1 MFAKG
6 DAYNRH
12 MGRYSGALAQ
22 KLMAAAGVKAGDSVL
37 DVGCGT
43 GKLTGELVALLGA
56 DRVSAV
62 DPSGPFV
69 SAVRAAF
76 PGVTVQEAPAE
87 ALPFGDG
94 TFDACLAQLVVN
106 FMNDAHAGVG
116 EMKRVT
122 RSGGTVAAAVWDY
135 GNGMTLLRRFWD
147 AAAATDPGSNPQ
159 DELNMRYA
167 TAEELATLWNEVGLR
182 EVTTFAADVTAS
194 YESFDDLWFGFA
206 AGVGPAGAYALSLT
220 GDRRERLKSTLRD
233 LLGVGDSPFELTAR
247 AWVVVGR
254 VPE

>member
-1 MFAKG
+1 MFASG
-6 DAYNRH
+6 DAYDRH
-12 MGRYSGALAQ
+12 IGRYSGALA
-22 KLMAAAGVKAGDSVL
+22 KRLIALSGVKAGDRVL

-69 SAVRAAF
+69 SAVRAAY
-76 PGVTVQEAPAE
+76 PLVTVEEAPAE

-94 TFDACLAQLVVN
+94 AFDACLAQLVVN
-106 FMNDAHAGVG
+106 FMKDAHAGVG

-122 RSGGTVAAAVWDY
+122 RSGGSVAAAVWDY
-135 GNGMTLLRRFWD
+135 GNGMTMLRRFWD

-167 TAEELATLWNEVGLR
+167 TAEDLATLWKEVGLTQ
-182 EVTTFAADVTAS
+182 VTTSAADVLAS
-194 YESFDDLWFGFA
+194 YENFEDLWFGFA
-206 AGVGPAGAYALSLT
+206 AGVGPAGAYAVSLDEA
-220 GDRRERLKSTLRD
+220 GRMRLKGELRS

-254 VPE
+254 TD

>member
-1 MFAKG
+1 VFASG

-12 MGRYSGALAQ
+12 VGRYSGALARR
-22 KLMAAAGVKAGDSVL
+22 LIALAGVKAGDRVL

-69 SAVRAAF
+69 SAARAAY
-76 PGVTVQEAPAE
+76 PGVTVEEAPAE
-87 ALPFGDG
+87 ALPFDDG
-94 TFDACLAQLVVN
+94 TFDAALAQLVVN
-106 FMNDAHAGVG
+106 FMKDAHAGVG
-116 EMKRVT
+116 EMQRVT

-135 GNGMTLLRRFWD
+135 GNGMTMLRRFWD

-167 TAEELATLWNEVGLR
+167 TAEELATLWKEVGLT
-182 EVTTFAADVTAS
+182 EVTSSAADVAAS

-206 AGVGPAGAYALSLT
+206 AGVGPAGAYALSLDEA
-220 GDRRERLKSTLRD
+220 GRERLKDELRS

-254 VPE
+254 VP